1 MHTWTSSFWLT
12 SRELRSVFL
21 LCEGF
26 SLGGESAA
34 ERGPG
39 RPRAERKAGRG
50 QRMGVAAGAGGHR
63 DTRAAA
69 PHGRNPRVRAHLE
82 ALGRGAMMWGGTGFG
97 APSCTRVVSEAHR
110 GGQELPGDLGA
121 LSPSLPGAPQGT
133 LGWTWRRRVWMCW
146 FERQQLEA
154 R

>member
-26 SLGGESAA
+26 S
-34 ERGPG
+34 
-39 RPRAERKAGRG
+39 
-50 QRMGVAAGAGGHR
+50 
-63 DTRAAA
+63 
-69 PHGRNPRVRAHLE
+69 
-82 ALGRGAMMWGGTGFG
+82 
-97 APSCTRVVSEAHR
+97 R
-110 GGQELPGDLGA
+110 GGPELPGDLGA
-121 LSPSLPGAPQGT
+121 LSPSLPGAPQG
-133 LGWTWRRRVWMCW
+133 WTWRRRRVWMCW